1 MSKRRSSVVV
11 DGGKTN
17 VPAKPPSVNSP
28 ADKTGVVVWE
38 KCSMCQKIYPKNFK
52 AHSVLH
58 LLTHN
63 EIANTRQNAL

>member
-1 MSKRRSSVVV
+1 MSKRRSFVVV
-11 DGGKTN
+11 HGGKTN

-28 ADKTGVVVWE
+28 ADKTGVVDWE
-38 KCSMCQKIYPKNFK
+38 KCFICQKKNPKNFK